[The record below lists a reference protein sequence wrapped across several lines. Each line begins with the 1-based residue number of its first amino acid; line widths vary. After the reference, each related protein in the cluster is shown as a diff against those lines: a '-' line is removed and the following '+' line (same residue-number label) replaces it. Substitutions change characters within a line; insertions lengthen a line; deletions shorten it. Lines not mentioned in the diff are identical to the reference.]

1 MYVQNKYQKGA
12 IMKKKETFQMRMS
25 AETRRQLNQ
34 LKDIYQVS
42 AGSVVC
48 MLIADKM
55 REIEIGAR
63 E

>member
-1 MYVQNKYQKGA
+1 
-12 IMKKKETFQMRMS
+12 MKKNEVFQMRMS

-48 MLIADKM
+48 MLITDKM
-55 REIEIGAR
+55 REIEKGAR

>member
-1 MYVQNKYQKGA
+1 
-12 IMKKKETFQMRMS
+12 MKTGTFQMRIS

-34 LKDIYQVS
+34 LKDIYQLS

-55 REIEIGAR
+55 REIEKGA
-63 E
+63 EK